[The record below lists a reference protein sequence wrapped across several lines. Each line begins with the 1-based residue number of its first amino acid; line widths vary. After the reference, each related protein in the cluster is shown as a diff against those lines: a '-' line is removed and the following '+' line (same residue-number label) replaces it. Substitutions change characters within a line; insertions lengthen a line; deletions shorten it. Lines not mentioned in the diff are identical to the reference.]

1 MNKLIPL
8 LSIVIPIYNAEEY
21 LTRCL
26 DSVFAQTEMDIEVIL
41 VNDGST
47 DNSGTLCD
55 EFAQKDSRIKVIHQE
70 NQGVSAARNNALAQ
84 ATGDFIGFVDSD
96 DYVHSNM
103 FKKMLKTAEETNAD
117 IVMCDALTV
126 YDNGKT
132 ELDTIMQLSENR
144 ILEKFDFT
152 PSLLLEMAGSAWR
165 CIYKNNRCNDKLC
178 KQTLAFPLGV
188 KFSEDRIFNIYA
200 LGYAKKIA
208 YLKEPLYYRYVNL
221 KSAVHRFHGD
231 YFEAYKKAKFETEK
245 AIKSAWNDDEKYQK
259 AYLSQFIT
267 GSLMAI
273 NNYYYKTSPLSSKE
287 RRQAVID
294 LCNDKTLREAIKT
307 KGVTSNHEKWILGK
321 NYNLLILYAKL
332 ANFKHRR

>member
-1 MNKLIPL
+1 MPKL
-8 LSIVIPIYNAEEY
+8 SVIVPVYNAEEY
-21 LTRCL
+21 LSKCL
-26 DSVFAQTEMDIEVIL
+26 NSILNQTETDIEIIL
-41 VNDGST
+41 VNDGSSDT
-47 DNSGTLCD
+47 SAAICD
-55 EFAQKDSRIKVIHQE
+55 EYAKKDRRIIVIHQK
-70 NQGVSAARNNALAQ
+70 NQGVSAARNNALSIAN
-84 ATGDFIGFVDSD
+84 GDFIGFVDSD
-96 DYVHSNM
+96 DYIHQQM
-103 FKKMLKTAEETNAD
+103 FEQMLKTAGQTEAD
-117 IVMCDALTV
+117 VVMCDALTV

-200 LGYAKKIA
+200 FGYAKKIA

-221 KSAVHRFHGD
+221 KSAVHRFHSD

-245 AIKSAWNDDEKYQK
+245 AIKSAWNNENYQK
-259 AYLSQFIT
+259 AYLSQFIS
-267 GSLMAI
+267 GAIASI
-273 NNYYYKTSPLSSKE
+273 NNYYYKTSPLSAKE
-287 RRQAVID
+287 KRRAVID
-294 LCNDKTLREAIKT
+294 LCNDTVLREAIQSK
-307 KGVTSNHEKWILGK
+307 SNIKKQEKWIINK

-332 ANFKHRR
+332 ANFKHKR